1 MDEIKAQELFDFFN
15 QEGYDLGDL
24 NNFIS
29 ALTDDVKREELYSF
43 FNEEGYDIG
52 SLENFTLKKKDES
65 VSTVQ
70 EDVTESITPTEQEEP
85 VLLESSTQE
94 VEEPVAI
101 DFTPEVTEESVP
113 TDFTLTEQEEIE
125 FQNWM
130 ATDPNVVAWREEF
143 KQAYSEEPQ
152 IDNSNYDYRGAWKA
166 GIIPQTNEV
175 DGMYHWGSKGEGGV
189 DLKSKDHPTRWKSDY
204 MEATG
209 INPDDTGIT
218 KEEALSVIEES
229 VPTDFTPEVI
239 DFSKGTENVA
249 GEKDTLIERVFGKN
263 EITDLFGDLYRAGA
277 AGQAQGGSVDEAL
290 ELFAKGSDASQE
302 DIDDFIAA
310 QKRMQSMGES
320 DEMRDFQKIYQ
331 ADGGGWLGF
340 IKGVIANPTVIPQ
353 LFVSSVSAMAT
364 PATLAGAAGGAA
376 AGAAIAGPAGALI
389 GAMGMAGTTLETGLT
404 YAELLQEE
412 LGGKEMTEEN
422 IREILGNQEKMN
434 NIRFKAVGRGLT
446 IGAIDAISGGIAT
459 KVVGKVAG
467 MTGRKLL
474 AGAAGGAV
482 EAVGGSLGEVGGRLV
497 AGQEM
502 DIAEIGFE
510 GIAGTATAPLTVG
523 YGLYKAPK
531 YSINGTGK
539 DARVTGPDMAK
550 FIREASPQDL
560 IKAEV
565 NIVNDNEL
573 QSIYDE
579 KYKEAIVSEDIKK
592 VSPDMNKPTLDAIT
606 KLQVELD
613 NLKSNET
620 QPAKDRAK
628 VIKEEIKN
636 LQENPITEGEARE
649 TDITVDGDDVS
660 TTTNV
665 VTEEFAAKKLAE
677 EGVINPTP
685 EQISEKQQ
693 QILKEQADAIQ
704 EPSTETVDV
713 QEQAGDSQTVGE
725 GDSEVSELTTETT
738 QEVQE
743 SDVSPEVQAEVD
755 AIEADERIDLSEL
768 DAITPTEEVVAEEST
783 PRFRLD
789 GLETQDQETS
799 AITEEMNKMDKNE
812 IEFKASGASRDYEVN
827 PIKESNSI
835 KKITQKALD
844 FIGVKSENDLLK
856 PLDFFDGIPMLTG
869 MSDILASGTVK
880 DAQGNNMD
888 VDGGIMFNI
897 LGKNTEA
904 AWAGVNE
911 DGAKTQFDNAV
922 RLYEENKVLFD
933 KLWDD
938 GKLPQGHVPMAI
950 ARMSDSAINSNEAI
964 FRYVSPAI
972 KSAPKKNQVKALADL
987 QVSLDKAKTSS
998 QKSTVGKK
1006 KVAAAIK
1013 LQEFIKK
1020 NKIKTLGQLTD
1031 LVIKQ
1036 ANQRAKG
1043 DMNTLTLDDRKLL
1056 FESIIYP
1063 PGAKKNNRA
1072 VIKSLAEGN
1081 PKFNV
1086 DAFFADNIYKAIGE
1100 PSMMKG
1106 AHGDI
1111 VAVVGI
1117 DVTDKGGVTEVSHD
1131 NYGFGPKGKAIA
1143 LISKPKHGI
1152 DVFSTWKAKASR
1164 VFKRNKKGEFP
1175 TKEATAQQVGGAF
1188 FNDKVFQSD
1197 PAKTKQSNL
1206 DILIGKLKFAF
1217 PSVNV
1222 ATSQVEFDAILDQP
1236 GVRTQESNGKTILGL
1251 TKDGKIFIN
1260 PAFDSLATPI
1270 HEFGHIWTDFLR
1282 SDASGKKGTALLA
1295 RGLKLVEGTDALK
1308 AAIEK
1313 YGDTKLAREEALVEL
1328 MATKGETITNA
1339 AQKSKFKEWMNAT
1352 FKYIK
1357 QNFTTS
1363 DELFKGNIKDIENLT
1378 LDEFINT
1385 GLADLFSGKPLDA
1398 KSKTKFDA
1406 KAEAQASKARFE
1418 LGDSSNKK
1426 AVKSAVE
1433 KLRGLG
1439 YSEVVIGEL
1448 LKQKGVESNLIS
1460 EVLATNKKSSPK
1472 AKVTEDLVP
1481 GSKKVENAIDD
1492 IIKRTQDRAN
1502 KKNNNKGPKNITP
1515 KVSQEILLKN
1525 AIEYLKST
1533 PLYER
1538 ASDVVREELVRGVR
1552 KKLSLKEKSSPSKA
1566 TLDSNFGKEITTTDK
1581 KLYAKRLKDLQE
1593 GAKTAQQAIQ
1603 ESSKLIT
1610 ENVKALV
1617 KKGSITN
1624 GQAQR
1629 ILNRFAKVDVLNE
1642 VSIDSFMDYMANVYN
1657 KSEDKYKKTLISEIR
1672 KRVSKSAKKTKSVD
1686 ADSQQF
1692 FEVMEAV
1699 LNKVLA
1705 TIDGKPV
1712 KIDADDIKKSL
1723 FPDID
1728 TILQKEF
1735 SELTNKEKSQL
1746 YASEIFES
1754 VDGLRDMSL
1763 EQVEQLLEDIKRG
1776 QEGGRMELKK
1786 KLDAFR
1792 AEVKETK
1799 NQADK
1804 DIEDG
1809 YSELFE
1815 DGKPKDKNQLDSD
1828 RDDRRIELFGKG
1840 LGEAIN
1846 KYAKEFSYTNVGK
1859 MLQAIGNNLKHLGT
1873 LTNGLD
1879 KVGSFFTE
1887 NVYNALNK
1895 MESVYTKGLQNTRTK
1910 MDEIAKTID
1919 GIDSYKDIKKKLAT
1933 GVHKITGLKTS
1944 KGGVLSSDSFNADQL
1959 MRLYALSKNKVQR
1972 DKLLAQGLTDSKL
1985 KEIESILGKEV
1996 VEFVDKTVEYLS
2008 TEYFE
2013 NTNEVYSDVNNV
2025 NLGYVDNYFPTQTIQ
2040 TKVNADLLENG
2051 DFSGVFN
2058 AQTAPALKERV
2069 DLTGDVDLRGSDF
2082 TSTLQDH
2089 FETIERYKGYA
2100 KGVKKMNA
2108 IFKFKSVNT
2117 LLTETGLGKAVKNA
2131 INYAVNP
2138 NGGKA
2143 AIQSN
2148 LVDKLMT
2155 KYTGFALAFKAVQI
2169 LKQSTSFVNA
2179 FEDYSYRGKGKSKVP
2194 GLDLLMFMVDGAKVI
2209 ATMPSQIKK
2218 AWNLSPMF
2226 QERLLKGLEG
2236 DVYGLETGSVT
2247 YKPASQ
2253 SQKSKAFRMLKAAAG
2268 SPTVL
2273 GDVLGVMGYMI
2284 NFNRDIANGMSEAD
2298 AVAKF
2303 EDYNTTQ
2310 QSRRSTDKIPL
2321 QMDSNSL
2328 VRGFTMFGSTVFLQ
2342 MNKVMQSTTN
2352 ILRSVSQ
2359 GEKPSAK
2366 SVRGLVLNLGVANV
2380 MFALAANIAKFIKGE
2395 DEDREEALDKMKD
2408 AMMGLNLI
2416 YQIPYF
2422 GASAEEAVNKMRGN
2436 SSRPIDSVVN
2446 PFSSVSRKFTKLA
2459 KLSKEDKE
2467 NGESKAIGSAVR
2479 TLTEIGLGVQFDP
2492 FIGLANAFQGDFSEE
2507 NMYDVLGVSSSYR
2520 PKGTSETQIKKDK
2533 LGQYNSETDM
2543 KRYDKALWRKTFGPE
2558 SEGYLDRVAE
2568 KKAKAIE
2575 RKAKQA
2581 EKDALYN
2588 YKKKNKKSKSTKRG
2602 IRNKGKFSGR

>member
-15 QEGYDLGDL
+15 QEGYDLGDF
-24 NNFIS
+24 NNFTS

-43 FNEEGYDIG
+43 FNSEGYDIG
-52 SLENFTLKKKDES
+52 LLDNFTLKKKDDS
-65 VSTVQ
+65 DFTSQ
-70 EDVTESITPTEQEEP
+70 EEVTESITPTEQEEP

-101 DFTPEVTEESVP
+101 DFTPEV
-113 TDFTLTEQEEIE
+113 
-125 FQNWM
+125 
-130 ATDPNVVAWREEF
+130 
-143 KQAYSEEPQ
+143 
-152 IDNSNYDYRGAWKA
+152 
-166 GIIPQTNEV
+166 
-175 DGMYHWGSKGEGGV
+175 
-189 DLKSKDHPTRWKSDY
+189 
-204 MEATG
+204 
-209 INPDDTGIT
+209 
-218 KEEALSVIEES
+218 IEES
-229 VPTDFTPEVI
+229 VPTDFTPEVV
-239 DFSKGTENVA
+239 DFSKGTETVI
-249 GEKDTLIERVFGKN
+249 GEKDTFIERTFGKN

-364 PATLAGAAGGAA
+364 PATLAGAASGAA

-531 YSINGTGK
+531 YSINGKDK

-579 KYKEAIVSEDIKK
+579 KYKEAIVSEDILK
-592 VSPDMNKPTLDAIT
+592 VNPDMNKPTLDAIT

-628 VIKEEIKN
+628 AIKEEIKN
-636 LQENPITEGEARE
+636 LQENPLTEKTEVIEITDEQVLEEITKRQKARGQ
-649 TDITVDGDDVS
+649 VGNS
-660 TTTNV
+660 TTQ
-665 VTEEFAAKKLAE
+665 EEIDA
-677 EGVINPTP
+677 V
-685 EQISEKQQ
+685 KQE
-693 QILKEQADAIQ
+693 LKDKANAIQ
-704 EPSTETVDV
+704 EPSTETVDA
-713 QEQAGDSQTVGE
+713 QEQTGDSQTVGE
-725 GDSEVSELTTETT
+725 GDTEVSELTTETT

-743 SDVSPEVQAEVD
+743 PDVSPEVQAEID

-768 DAITPTEEVVAEEST
+768 DAITPTEEVVAEDTTEEEAA

-799 AITEEMNKMDKNE
+799 SITEEMNKMDKNE
-812 IEFKASGASRDYEVN
+812 IEFEASGASRDYEVN

-835 KKITQKALD
+835 KKISQKVLD

-897 LGKNTEA
+897 LGKNTES

-911 DGAKTQFDNAV
+911 DGAKTQFNNAV
-922 RLYEENKVLFD
+922 RLYKENKVLFD
-933 KLWDD
+933 KLWAD

-972 KSAPKKNQVKALADL
+972 KAAPKKNQVKALADL
-987 QVSLDKAKTSS
+987 QVSLDAAMNAS
-998 QKSTVGKK
+998 QKSTAGKK
-1006 KVAAAIK
+1006 KVASAVK
-1013 LQEFIKK
+1013 LKEFINK
-1020 NKIKTLGQLTD
+1020 NKIKNLGQLTD
-1031 LVIKQ
+1031 LVVKQ

-1043 DMNTLTLDDRKLL
+1043 DMNTLTLDERKLL
-1056 FESIIYP
+1056 FESLIYP
-1063 PGAKKNNRA
+1063 PKAKKNSRA

-1081 PKFNV
+1081 PKFNT

-1106 AHGDI
+1106 EHGDI

-1117 DVTDKGGVTEVSHD
+1117 DVTDKGGVTKVNHD
-1131 NYGFGPKGKAIA
+1131 NYGFGPKGKSIA

-1152 DVFSTWKAKASR
+1152 DVFSTWRAKASR
-1164 VFKRNKKGEFP
+1164 VFKREKTGKFP
-1175 TKEATAQQVGGAF
+1175 TKEFATQQVGGSF

-1197 PAKTKQSNL
+1197 AAKTKQSNL

-1222 ATSQVEFDAILDQP
+1222 ATSQVEFDAILNQP

-1363 DELFKGNIKDIENLT
+1363 DELKMKDIENLT
-1378 LDEFINT
+1378 LEEFIDT
-1385 GLADLFSGKPLDA
+1385 GLADLFSGKPIDA

-1406 KAEAQASKARFE
+1406 KAEAQSSKARFE

-1426 AVKSAVE
+1426 VVKSAVE

-1460 EVLATNKKSSPK
+1460 EVLATEKKAAPK

-1492 IIKRTQDRAN
+1492 IIKRTQERAD

-1515 KVSQEILLKN
+1515 KVSQEVLLKN

-1603 ESSKLIT
+1603 EASKLIT

-1642 VSIDSFMDYMANVYN
+1642 SSIDSFMDYMANVYN

-1792 AEVKETK
+1792 AEVKEVQ

-1828 RDDRRIELFGKG
+1828 RDARRIELFGKG

-1859 MLQAIGNNLKHLGT
+1859 MLKAIGNNLKHLGT

-1887 NVYNALNK
+1887 NVYNTLNK

-1944 KGGVLSSDSFNADQL
+1944 KDTALSSDSFNADQL

-1972 DKLLAQGLTDSKL
+1972 DKLLAQGLTDAKL

-2013 NTNEVYSDVNNV
+2013 NTNDVYSDVNNV

-2169 LKQSTSFVNA
+2169 IKQSTSFVNA

-2209 ATMPSQIKK
+2209 ATMPSQVRK
-2218 AWNLSPMF
+2218 AWAVSPMF

-2253 SQKSKAFRMLKAAAG
+2253 SQKSKALSILKAAAG

-2303 EDYNTTQ
+2303 EDYNATQ

-2395 DEDREEALDKMKD
+2395 DEDKEEALDKMKD

-2422 GASAEEAVNKMRGN
+2422 GASAEEAVNKMRGK
-2436 SSRPIDSVVN
+2436 SSRPIDTVVN
-2446 PFSSVSRKFTKLA
+2446 PFSSVVRKFTKLA

-2558 SEGYLDRVAE
+2558 SDGYLDRVAE

-2588 YKKKNKKSKSTKRG
+2588 YKKKKKKSKSTKRG

>member
-15 QEGYDLGDL
+15 QEGYDLGDF
-24 NNFIS
+24 NNFTS
-29 ALTDDVKREELYSF
+29 ALTDDVKRENLYSF

-70 EDVTESITPTEQEEP
+70 EEVTESITPTEQEEP

-101 DFTPEVTEESVP
+101 DFTPE
-113 TDFTLTEQEEIE
+113 I
-125 FQNWM
+125 
-130 ATDPNVVAWREEF
+130 
-143 KQAYSEEPQ
+143 
-152 IDNSNYDYRGAWKA
+152 
-166 GIIPQTNEV
+166 
-175 DGMYHWGSKGEGGV
+175 
-189 DLKSKDHPTRWKSDY
+189 
-204 MEATG
+204 
-209 INPDDTGIT
+209 
-218 KEEALSVIEES
+218 IEES
-229 VPTDFTPEVI
+229 VPTDFTPDVV
-239 DFSKGTENVA
+239 DFSKGTEDVA
-249 GEKDTLIERVFGKN
+249 GEKDTLLERTFGKN

-364 PATLAGAAGGAA
+364 PATLASAAGGAA

-531 YSINGTGK
+531 YSINGKDK

-579 KYKEAIVSEDIKK
+579 KYKEAIVSEDILK
-592 VSPDMNKPTLDAIT
+592 VNPDMNKPTLDAIT

-628 VIKEEIKN
+628 AIKEEIKN

-649 TDITVDGDDVS
+649 TDITVDGDAVS

-713 QEQAGDSQTVGE
+713 QEQTGDSQTVGE
-725 GDSEVSELTTETT
+725 GDTEVIDTTTETT

-743 SDVSPEVQAEVD
+743 PDVSPEVQAEID
-755 AIEADERIDLSEL
+755 AIEADDTIDLSEL
-768 DAITPTEEVVAEEST
+768 DAITPTEEVVAEDTTEEEAA

-789 GLETQDQETS
+789 GLETEDQNLSE
-799 AITEEMNKMDKNE
+799 IVDEMNKMDEDEQNFTVPTGDKSTT
-812 IEFKASGASRDYEVN
+812 KVN
-827 PIKESNSI
+827 PIEESNSTT
-835 KKITQKALD
+835 KLSEQDLVD
-844 FIGVKSENDLLK
+844 IGVENESDLVK
-856 PLDFFDGIPMLTG
+856 PISYFDGIPMITG
-869 MSDILASGTVK
+869 ISDILAAGTIK
-880 DAQGNNMD
+880 DAVGKAME
-888 VDGGIMFNI
+888 VAGGIMFNV
-897 LGKNTEA
+897 LGKNKKA
-904 AWAGVNE
+904 AWAGVE
-911 DGAKTQFDNAV
+911 RSKSQTQYNDAV
-922 RLYEENKVLFD
+922 TLYNNNKATFD
-933 KLWDD
+933 KLWAD

-950 ARMSDSAINSNEAI
+950 VRMGNTAVNSNEAAL
-964 FRYVSPAI
+964 RYLAPEI
-972 KSAPKKNQVKALADL
+972 KSKPIENQQAALNSLIERLNTTKGKSHKSILKFISKNN
-987 QVSLDKAKTSS
+987 
-998 QKSTVGKK
+998 
-1006 KVAAAIK
+1006 I
-1013 LQEFIKK
+1013 
-1020 NKIKTLGQLTD
+1020 TD
-1031 LVIKQ
+1031 LGSLLDAVSVD
-1036 ANQRAKG
+1036 ASNRAKG
-1043 DMNTLTLDDRKLL
+1043 DVKKTLSLDARAGIFTNLTFGIKTKKVTKSPDG
-1056 FESIIYP
+1056 SIKNPILRALYNNQSDKNSDVFLANDIYN
-1063 PGAKKNNRA
+1063 A
-1072 VIKSLAEGN
+1072 L
-1081 PKFNV
+1081 
-1086 DAFFADNIYKAIGE
+1086 GE
-1100 PSMMKG
+1100 PSMMK
-1106 AHGDI
+1106 ANKGD
-1111 VAVVGI
+1111 VVSVVGV
-1117 DVTDKGGVTEVSHD
+1117 DVLNGGVVDIDHG
-1131 NYGFGPKGKAIA
+1131 NYGTGPKGRVIA
-1143 LISKPKHGI
+1143 LIENPTNGI
-1152 DVFSTWKAKASR
+1152 DVFPTWRAKASR
-1164 VFKRNKKGEFP
+1164 IFKKDISGKTPNQTGVSNQ
-1175 TKEATAQQVGGAF
+1175 TMGTAA
-1188 FNDKVFQSD
+1188 NDAAMQGDAPKVEI
-1197 PAKTKQSNL
+1197 SNL
-1206 DILIGKLKFAF
+1206 DILIGKLKFSF

-1222 ATSQVEFDAILDQP
+1222 ATSQVEFDSIINQP
-1236 GVRTQESNGKTILGL
+1236 GVRTKESNGKTILGL

-1282 SDASGKKGTALLA
+1282 SDASGKKGTALLV

-1363 DELFKGNIKDIENLT
+1363 ASLFGKQEIDAINEEFKKIKKKELKDGNHEPVAFKKKKKAAIDKVKKRVDKRIKNLT
-1378 LDEFINT
+1378 LEEFIDT
-1385 GLADLFSGKPLDA
+1385 GLADLFSGKPLDVDA
-1398 KSKTKFDA
+1398 SKNNKFDA
-1406 KAEAQASKARFE
+1406 KAEAQSSKARFE

-1426 AVKSAVE
+1426 VVKSAVE

-1460 EVLATNKKSSPK
+1460 EVLATEKKAAPK

-1492 IIKRTQDRAN
+1492 IIKRTQERAD

-1515 KVSQEILLKN
+1515 KVSQEVLLKN

-1603 ESSKLIT
+1603 EASKLIT

-1642 VSIDSFMDYMANVYN
+1642 SSIDSFMDYMANVYN

-1792 AEVKETK
+1792 AEVKEVQ

-1828 RDDRRIELFGKG
+1828 RDARRIELFGKG

-1859 MLQAIGNNLKHLGT
+1859 MLKAIGNNLKHLGT

-1887 NVYNALNK
+1887 NVYNTLNK

-1959 MRLYALSKNKVQR
+1959 MRLYALSKNEVQR
-1972 DKLLAQGLTDSKL
+1972 DKLLAQGLTDAKL

-2013 NTNEVYSDVNNV
+2013 NTNDVYSDVNNV

-2148 LVDKLMT
+2148 LVDKLMS

-2209 ATMPSQIKK
+2209 ATMPSQVRK
-2218 AWNLSPMF
+2218 AWAVSPMF

-2253 SQKSKAFRMLKAAAG
+2253 SQKSKALSILKAAAG

-2303 EDYNTTQ
+2303 EDYNATQ

-2408 AMMGLNLI
+2408 AMMGLNLV

-2422 GASAEEAVNKMRGN
+2422 GASAEEAVNKMRGK
-2436 SSRPIDSVVN
+2436 SSRPIDTVVN
-2446 PFSSVSRKFTKLA
+2446 PFSSVARKFTKLA
-2459 KLSKEDKE
+2459 KLSKEDKK
-2467 NGESKAIGSAVR
+2467 NGESKVIGSAVR

-2588 YKKKNKKSKSTKRG
+2588 YKKKKKKSKSTKRG